1 MGVSELADVF
11 LTLRSLHVVLIAV
24 AIYLLVQIISVKRR
38 SSSLPLPPGP
48 RPLPLL
54 GNLLDFPNE
63 GPEWL
68 HWAKH
73 KETYGNLR
81 LQSLFTTNSWFAVSG
96 PISSIKA
103 FGTTF
108 FIVNDRKIAFDLLDK
123 RSARYSD
130 RPLFPF
136 GGQMYVLR
144 LVRYRQTTLSKSGLA
159 LIVGSQHWS
168 SMMTSSNYIANS
180 FIITSEHGQPW
191 RNSSHWRR

>member
-1 MGVSELADVF
+1 MGASELADVF

-73 KETYGNLR
+73 KEKYGNLR
-81 LQSLFTTNSWFAVSG
+81 SQSLFTTNS
-96 PISSIKA
+96 
-103 FGTTF
+103 
-108 FIVNDRKIAFDLLDK
+108 
-123 RSARYSD
+123 
-130 RPLFPF
+130 
-136 GGQMYVLR
+136 
-144 LVRYRQTTLSKSGLA
+144 
-159 LIVGSQHWS
+159 
-168 SMMTSSNYIANS
+168 
-180 FIITSEHGQPW
+180 
-191 RNSSHWRR
+191 